1 MTCHEAPRLWRGLR
15 VFVDMFQLRKPLVFA
30 FFLAM
35 LCGMAEAQRMRHPS
49 DPWPEKSFHTTTQ
62 WVVSPSLKYDA
73 LCALDMLSGDPFY
86 LKFYRDDYNRLAPR
100 LTPQEK
106 NDFVAIKRIIKDK
119 NKGIVSAD
127 LALILSVEAGD
138 MLDDILIA
146 LDKPNEIGERLQ
158 ATPYY
163 SEPNFSEF
171 MQVRPHLIAAIRALK
186 RIGFD
191 DDWNQHVRSQIL
203 ARMSHL
209 QPELAR
215 YNIVPVQEQVLGHR
229 LPDNRIQVYLLYYF
243 EPHGI
248 KITGTRFLTH
258 VSYPSDIVLHNAVH
272 EMMHPPYSLDDP
284 KTREAVEALRHE
296 PFLMDKVLRHNPS
309 FGYNEFEGFV
319 EEDCVQALEQTLTQ
333 SMGLED
339 DEQEYWRI
347 QDAGMHVLAIALYEL
362 MEHGKFL
369 QRERFSTFFQRMV
382 FTGELSNAR
391 LIELNRKFWSE
402 PNGAR
407 LPRQ

>member
-1 MTCHEAPRLWRGLR
+1 MFHLRKLIVFAMLGSVLGGSAVAQRTRHPAAPR
-15 VFVDMFQLRKPLVFA
+15 
-30 FFLAM
+30 
-35 LCGMAEAQRMRHPS
+35 
-49 DPWPEKSFHTTTQ
+49 PEEPFHATTQ

-86 LKFYRDDYNRLAPR
+86 LKFYRDDYNRLVRR

-106 NDFVAIKRIIKDK
+106 NEFVIIKRIIKDK

-127 LALILSVEAGD
+127 LALILSVEPGD
-138 MLDDILIA
+138 RLDDILIA
-146 LDKPNEIGERLQ
+146 LDKPNEIRDRLR

-191 DDWNQHVRSQIL
+191 DDWNQHIRPQIV

-209 QPELAR
+209 QPELSH
-215 YNIVPVQEQVLGHR
+215 YNIVPLQERALGHR
-229 LPDNRIQVYLLYYF
+229 LPDNRIQVYLLYYS

-258 VSYPSDIVLHNAVH
+258 VSYPFEIVLHNAVH

-284 KTREAVEALRHE
+284 KTHEAVEALRHD
-296 PFLMDKVLRHNPS
+296 PFLMEKVLHHNPS

-319 EEDCVQALEQTLTQ
+319 EEDCVQALEQSITQ
-333 SMGLED
+333 SLGLKD

-362 MEHGKFL
+362 MAHGQFHPG
-369 QRERFSTFFQRMV
+369 ESFSAFFQRMI
-382 FTGELSNAR
+382 FTGELNNQR

>member
-1 MTCHEAPRLWRGLR
+1 MVSGFT
-15 VFVDMFQLRKPLVFA
+15 V
-30 FFLAM
+30 
-35 LCGMAEAQRMRHPS
+35 AQRPSYPS
-49 DPWPEKSFHTTTQ
+49 DTRSAKPFHSATQ
-62 WVVSPSLKYDA
+62 WAVLPSLKYDA

-86 LKFYRDDYNRLAPR
+86 LKFYRADYNRLAPR

-106 NDFVAIKRIIKDK
+106 NEFVAIKRIIKDK

-127 LALILSVEAGD
+127 LALILSVEPGD
-138 MLDDILIA
+138 TLDDILMA
-146 LDKPNEIGERLQ
+146 LDKPSEIRERLQ

-171 MQVRPHLIAAIRALK
+171 LQVRPHLIAAIRALE
-186 RIGFD
+186 RIGFE
-191 DDWNQHVRSQIL
+191 DDWNQHVRPQIL
-203 ARMSHL
+203 ARVSHL
-209 QPELAR
+209 QPELGH
-215 YNIVPVQEQVLGHR
+215 YNIVPLQERALGHR
-229 LPDNRIQVYLLYYF
+229 LPGNRIQVYLLYYS

-258 VSYPSDIVLHNAVH
+258 VSYPFDIVLHNAVH
-272 EMMHPPYSLDDP
+272 EMMHPPYSLDDS
-284 KTREAVEALRHE
+284 KTHEAVEALRRD
-296 PFLMDKVLRHNPS
+296 PFLMDKVLHHNPS

-333 SMGLED
+333 SMGLQD

-362 MEHGKFL
+362 MAHGQL
-369 QRERFSTFFQRMV
+369 HPGESFSTFFQRMV
-382 FTGELSNAR
+382 FTGELDNQH

>member
-1 MTCHEAPRLWRGLR
+1 MFGLR
-15 VFVDMFQLRKPLVFA
+15 KLLVIA
-30 FFLAM
+30 FLLLTF
-35 LCGMAEAQRMRHPS
+35 CGMAATQPMRHPS
-49 DPWPEKSFHTTTQ
+49 DPVPEKSFHTTTQ

-73 LCALDMLSGDPFY
+73 LCSLDMLSGDPFY
-86 LKFYRDDYNRLAPR
+86 LKFYRDDYNRLATR

-106 NDFVAIKRIIKDK
+106 NEFVTIKRIIKDK

-127 LALILSVEAGD
+127 LALILSVEPGD

-146 LDKPNEIGERLQ
+146 LDKPNEIRERLR

-163 SEPNFSEF
+163 SEPNFLEF

-191 DDWNQHVRSQIL
+191 DDWNQHVRPQIL

-209 QPELAR
+209 QPELSR
-215 YNIVPVQEQVLGHR
+215 YNIVPLQERVLGHR
-229 LPDNRIQVYLLYYF
+229 LPDNHIQVYLLYYS

-258 VSYPSDIVLHNAVH
+258 VSYPFDIVLHNAVH

-284 KTREAVEALRHE
+284 KTHEAVEALRHD
-296 PFLMDKVLRHNPS
+296 PFLMDKVLHHNPS

-319 EEDCVQALEQTLTQ
+319 EEDCVQALEQSITQ
-333 SMGLED
+333 SLGLKD

-347 QDAGMHVLAIALYEL
+347 QDAGVHVLAIALYEL
-362 MEHGKFL
+362 MAHGQFHAG
-369 QRERFSTFFQRMV
+369 ESFSAFFQRMV
-382 FTGELSNAR
+382 FTGELSNQR
-391 LIELNRKFWSE
+391 LIELHRKFWSE
-402 PNGAR
+402 PDGAR